1 MPPDREEL
9 FSAILDIGESM
20 LVSGGEVCRVED
32 SIIRLVRAYGGEYA
46 HVYCIPSHIVVTA
59 AFDGREITHTRR
71 VMATYTN
78 LESLSRINDLA
89 RRLCREKPPAGD
101 IRELLVS
108 ATNPP
113 TYGFVARILIYA
125 LISFCFAVFFGGSL
139 TDAAVSAFIGVVLFF
154 ATLLSKRVGGNA
166 LFTDILCAGVSA
178 FLAVMAQKTGIA
190 GDADK
195 VIIGNIMLL
204 IPGVELVN
212 GMRDFI
218 AGDIQTGII
227 HVTEAVILAVGIA
240 VGAAGVLTLMGG

>member
-1 MPPDREEL
+1 MPSDCEEL
-9 FSAILDIGESM
+9 FSTILDIGESM
-20 LVSGGEVCRVED
+20 LVSGAEVCRVED
-32 SIIRLVRAYGGEYA
+32 SIIRLVRAYGGSCI

-78 LESLSRINDLA
+78 LEALNRLNDLA
-89 RRLCREKPPAGD
+89 RRLCREKLPPNE
-101 IRELLVS
+101 IRPLLT
-108 ATNPP
+108 AAANPP
-113 TYGFVARILIYA
+113 KFGFFAKILIYA
-125 LISFCFAVFFGGSL
+125 LISFCFALFFGGSYA
-139 TDAAVSAFIGVVLFF
+139 DAYTSALVGVALFF
-154 ATLLSKRVGGNA
+154 AMLLSKRVGGNE
-166 LFTDILCAGVSA
+166 LFTDIFSSAVSA
-178 FLAVMAQKTGIA
+178 FLAVMAQRMGIA
-190 GDADK
+190 NDADK

-227 HVTEAVILAVGIA
+227 HVIEAAILAVGIA